1 MLVRWLINAG
11 ALLALP
17 YLYSGVKVNG
27 VATALVAAAVLGVVN
42 AVIRPLLLL
51 LTVPL
56 NVLTLGLFTFVINA
70 LMLWLVAAMVRGFE
84 VAGFTGA
91 FVGSLL
97 LTLISAVISAVVR

>member
-17 YLYSGVKVNG
+17 YIYGGVKVDG
-27 VATALVAAAVLGVVN
+27 IVTALVAAAVLGVVN
-42 AVIRPLLLL
+42 AVIRPILLV

-56 NVLTLGLFTFVINA
+56 NLLTLGLFTFVINA
-70 LMLWLVAAMVRGFE
+70 LMLWLAASLVSGFE
-84 VAGFTGA
+84 VSGFAGA

-97 LTLISAVISAVVR
+97 LTLISAVISALVR

>member
-11 ALLALP
+11 ALLVLP
-17 YLYSGVKVNG
+17 YLYSGVKVDG

-84 VAGFTGA
+84 VTGFTGA

>member
-17 YLYSGVKVNG
+17 YLYSGVKVDG

-84 VAGFTGA
+84 VTGFTGA